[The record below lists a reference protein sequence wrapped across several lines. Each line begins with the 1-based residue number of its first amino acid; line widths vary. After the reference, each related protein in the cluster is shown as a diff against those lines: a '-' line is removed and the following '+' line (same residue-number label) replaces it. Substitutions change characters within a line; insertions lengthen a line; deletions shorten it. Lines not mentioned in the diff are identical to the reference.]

1 MGFRSIS
8 AYLGLSHNYT
18 RSKRAA
24 PSQVPLFQ
32 SKSNQLSHSHP
43 LTRGDHVTFQ
53 MSLGHL
59 VSKYCWAR
67 SHLLF
72 HHQTPR
78 ICSQVSISGCDAP
91 EPRQGKV
98 SPWLRWGQHSMN
110 LRLRRCWGWWGR
122 DQRSKVVPF
131 RIPNYIPQEILFSLL
146 PSPSYDPSPAP
157 PHPHSGTTQRLHGR
171 KQVSIVFFS
180 YLQFLEFLA
189 PWSPSPWC
197 HCGKRLRGRF
207 RGCHWW
213 AGRLDSNSSSSR
225 PAFLGLGK
233 DSSLSELQWLVD
245 CVILETDKVKP
256 FSVSFCLS
264 VSVCVSRL
272 RRLSTWRPCRGL
284 AVWDAGSLFG
294 LTPALCTVPL
304 SHTFQY
310 MPGFLQLRNLKLA
323 ITLEET
329 EILGHRRPTG
339 SSINGT
345 SAFQRF
351 KSNSLRKVPENKDYP
366 LKHPKIA
373 FTKKALCREINL
385 NVAFHNSKALPL
397 Y

>member
-1 MGFRSIS
+1 MLLNRGRGRCLHGWGEVNTQWTWGCGV
-8 AYLGLSHNYT
+8 AGGDG
-18 RSKRAA
+18 AG
-24 PSQVPLFQ
+24 
-32 SKSNQLSHSHP
+32 
-43 LTRGDHVTFQ
+43 TRGQKLSRLEFLTTFHRKFC
-53 MSLGHL
+53 S
-59 VSKYCWAR
+59 VSF
-67 SHLLF
+67 LL
-72 HHQTPR
+72 HPMTRPLHP
-78 ICSQVSISGCDAP
+78 
-91 EPRQGKV
+91 
-98 SPWLRWGQHSMN
+98 
-110 LRLRRCWGWWGR
+110 
-122 DQRSKVVPF
+122 
-131 RIPNYIPQEILFSLL
+131 PN
-146 PSPSYDPSPAP
+146 
-157 PHPHSGTTQRLHGR
+157 PHSGTTQRLHGR

-264 VSVCVSRL
+264 VSVCVSWL

-329 EILGHRRPTG
+329 EILGHQRPTG

-373 FTKKALCREINL
+373 FTKKALWGKSILMLPFTIPNPSRSIKKCPFNFSLVSIHRHPPQEDPPL
-385 NVAFHNSKALPL
+385 PGAFLIFSVMTVMGKLED
-397 Y
+397 